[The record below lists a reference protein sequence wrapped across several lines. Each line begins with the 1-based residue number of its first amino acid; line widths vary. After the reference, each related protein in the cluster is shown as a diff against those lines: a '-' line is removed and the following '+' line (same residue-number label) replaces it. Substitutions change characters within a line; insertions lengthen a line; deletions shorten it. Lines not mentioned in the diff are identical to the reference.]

1 MVCVQVGY
9 DLGLFD
15 DEMFQIVLW
24 MKPVKKGICEV
35 STRWALMASSCS
47 SINLDYPWPET
58 LYDD

>member
-24 MKPVKKGICEV
+24 MKPVKKGICDV
-35 STRWALMASSCS
+35 SIRRRLHTPSVFLGSLTAASQGRGSR
-47 SINLDYPWPET
+47 
-58 LYDD
+58 